1 VPLRLPDGLHLA
13 PPAGTQRFADAITAA
28 LPATR

>member
-1 VPLRLPDGLHLA
+1 MEDGLHLA

-28 LPATR
+28 LPPNR